1 MNSYSKKP
9 QCCFIYGSS
18 KKNEMYLYIND
29 KDNFDDVPEVL
40 LNKFGGPT
48 FVMMLD
54 LSQRKSLARESLTT
68 VKQNLA
74 EQGYHL
80 QMPPKIEKLY
90 EKNS

>member
-1 MNSYSKKP
+1 MKSYSKKS
-9 QCCFIYGSS
+9 QCCFIYASA

-29 KDNFDDVPEVL
+29 KDNFDDVPEAL
-40 LNKFGGPT
+40 LSKFGVPI
-48 FVMMLD
+48 FVMVLE

-80 QMPPKIEKLY
+80 QMPPVIEKLS
-90 EKNS
+90 EKNL